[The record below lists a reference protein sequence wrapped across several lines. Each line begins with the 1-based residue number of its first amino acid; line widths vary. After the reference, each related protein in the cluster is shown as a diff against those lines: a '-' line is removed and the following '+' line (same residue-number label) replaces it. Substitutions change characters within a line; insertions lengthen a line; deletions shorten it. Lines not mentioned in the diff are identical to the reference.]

1 MSSYSD
7 FRPLTDTNMLNW
19 ILLLFIVG
27 MIIWLVFFR
36 KPSAVHIEHKEGY
49 DGQEEYILTEL
60 KKAMLLP
67 DKSCVEMTEAE
78 FQDASDGKR
87 IQMAA
92 FLDNS
97 NQKTGEMN
105 GTESVDGKKRENY
118 SFYFPTGTS
127 GVPLG
132 LYTSLF
138 DYTPRSVNF
147 SGWRFLKTDSPVWL
161 PGRWRLFNGKW
172 WFVMP

>member
-92 FLDNS
+92 VPDA
-97 NQKTGEMN
+97 GV
-105 GTESVDGKKRENY
+105 ESVNGKKREGY
-118 SFYFPTGTS
+118 SYYFPVS
-127 GVPLG
+127 GSGMPVGG
-132 LYTSLF
+132 LYTSLY
-138 DYTPRSVNF
+138 DYTPRSLSF
-147 SGWRFLKTDSPVWL
+147 AGWRFLKTNSPVWV

>member
-1 MSSYSD
+1 MSSYSE

-27 MIIWLVFFR
+27 MIVWLVFFR

-49 DGQEEYILTEL
+49 DGQEEFVLTEL

-67 DKSCVEMTEAE
+67 DKSHLEMTEAE
-78 FQDASDGKR
+78 FQDAANNKR

-92 FLDNS
+92 VSDA
-97 NQKTGEMN
+97 GV
-105 GTESVDGKKRENY
+105 ESVDGKKREKY
-118 SFYFPTGTS
+118 SFYFPVGTS
-127 GVPLG
+127 GYPLN
-132 LYTSLF
+132 LYSSLY
-138 DYTPRSVNF
+138 DYTPRSLSF
-147 SGWRFLKTDSPVWL
+147 AGWRFLKTDSPVWL

>member
-1 MSSYSD
+1 MSSYSG
-7 FRPLTDTNMLNW
+7 FRPLTDTNTLNW
-19 ILLLFIVG
+19 LLLLFIVG

-36 KPSAVHIEHKEGY
+36 KPSAVQIEHKEGY

-67 DKSCVEMTEAE
+67 DKSCLEMTEAE
-78 FQDASDGKR
+78 FNDAANNKR
-87 IQMAA
+87 IQMVS

-97 NQKTGEMN
+97 DQKREITGV
-105 GTESVDGKKRENY
+105 ESIDGKKEGFA
-118 SFYFPTGTS
+118 FYFPTGSS
-127 GVPLG
+127 GYPIG

-138 DYTPRSVNF
+138 DYTPRSLSF
-147 SGWRFLKTDSPVWL
+147 AGWRFLKTNSPVWL

>member
-1 MSSYSD
+1 MSSYSG
-7 FRPLTDTNMLNW
+7 FHPLTDTNKLNW

-36 KPSAVHIEHKEGY
+36 KPSAVQYEHKEGY
-49 DGQEEYILTEL
+49 DGKEEYILTEL

-67 DKSCVEMTEAE
+67 DKSCLEMTEAE
-78 FQDASDGKR
+78 FNDAANNKR

-92 FLDNS
+92 VPDA
-97 NQKTGEMN
+97 GV
-105 GTESVDGKKRENY
+105 ESVDGKKREGY
-118 SFYFPTGTS
+118 AYYFPMNQS
-127 GVPLG
+127 GGYPLG
-132 LYTSLF
+132 LYTDL
-138 DYTPRSVNF
+138 YNWAPRSVNF
-147 SGWRFLKTDSPVWL
+147 SGWRFLKTNSPVWV